1 MEVFHVDDDS
11 SLMAVETMRQYE
23 TDFFYMAIVIYVTVQ
38 EGIMIMWK
46 VFMLM
51 MTAALWL
58 LRL

>member
-1 MEVFHVDDDS
+1 
-11 SLMAVETMRQYE
+11 MAVETMRQYE

-46 VFMLM
+46 YFMLM

>member
-23 TDFFYMAIVIYVTVQ
+23 TDFFYMAMVIYVTVQ

-46 VFMLM
+46 FIMLLS
-51 MTAALWL
+51 AAFIWL